1 MQAAEEAGSP
11 DALDAKQAHSEYTR
25 GPQHQALGRTLSS
38 VRQPYSL
45 DLTEHTLS
53 LRCLFDPTAFGPVI
67 AGLSGGSQV
76 RRKNESL
83 N

>member
-1 MQAAEEAGSP
+1 MQVAEEAGSP

-53 LRCLFDPTAFGPVI
+53 L
-67 AGLSGGSQV
+67 
-76 RRKNESL
+76 
-83 N
+83 